1 MRCLF
6 CTESGLSSFGMQ
18 AGMALRTLTYRLRL
32 IMQVTLHRI
41 AMKISVLA
49 AVILAS
55 ALSGPIVSAQEK
67 STATKSAMTMD
78 MDKQMRKIL
87 TNIKEKEKYY
97 GNTYSRID

>member
-1 MRCLF
+1 
-6 CTESGLSSFGMQ
+6 MQ
-18 AGMALRTLTYRLRL
+18 AGMALRTPTYRLRL

-67 STATKSAMTMD
+67 STATKSAMTMTMTMPMD
-78 MDKQMRKIL
+78 IDKQMRQIL
-87 TNIKEKEKYY
+87 ANIKEKEKYY

>member
-1 MRCLF
+1 
-6 CTESGLSSFGMQ
+6 MQ
-18 AGMALRTLTYRLRL
+18 AGMALRTPTYRLRL
-32 IMQVTLHRI
+32 FMQVTLHRI

-67 STATKSAMTMD
+67 STATKSAMTIPMD
-78 MDKQMRKIL
+78 VDKQMRQIPA
-87 TNIKEKEKYY
+87 NIKEKEKYY